1 MKGERFLIDTCI
13 FTHMAVEPYRLS
25 KDVEE
30 ILYDYNNIICMS
42 VESQRE
48 LIVSFNNGELVSKY
62 WNTAKEMIDSISE
75 KFFIKVLPL
84 QEDCMKI
91 YSTLKLN
98 TAQRHKDSSDHV
110 IIAQA
115 ITMGIPLISS
125 DGKFAFYTK
134 QGLHF
139 IHNKT

>member
-13 FTHMAVEPYRLS
+13 FTHMTVEPYRLS

-30 ILYDYNNIICMS
+30 ILYDYNNTICMS

-48 LIVSFNNGELVSKY
+48 LIVSFNNGELVSKF
-62 WNTAKEMIDSISE
+62 WKTAKEMIDSISE
-75 KFFIKVLPL
+75 KFFIKVLPI
-84 QEDCMKI
+84 QEDCMKT
-91 YSTLKLN
+91 YSTLQLN
-98 TAQRHKDSSDHV
+98 KAQKHKDPSDHV
-110 IIAQA
+110 IISQA

-125 DGKFAFYTK
+125 DGKFEFYK
-134 QGLHF
+134 DQGLVF